1 MKFTDEQRRT
11 WLASLDRRF
20 SSAAVLIE
28 NEQGELL
35 IVKSDYKDHWSLPGG
50 IVDSGESPLKAAV
63 REVEEEVGIK
73 IDAESLQL
81 AMVASRHSDEFL
93 THQFVFFTQLENN
106 VLSEIK
112 LQESEIVSSKL
123 ISKSEVDSDDAS
135 LLWAIRTWAADK
147 FGYVNTKIIDENG
160 VKNEQIEF
168 FAPMFGGK

>member
-93 THQFVFFTQLENN
+93 THQFVFFTQLEDS
-106 VLSEIK
+106 VLSKIK

-123 ISKSEVDSDDAS
+123 ISKSEVDSNDGS
-135 LLWAIRTWAADK
+135 LLWAIRAWAVDR
-147 FGYVNTKIIDENG
+147 FGYMSTKIIDDNG
-160 VKNEQIEF
+160 IKNERIEF
-168 FAPMFGGK
+168 FVPMFGGK

>member
-50 IVDSGESPLKAAV
+50 IVDPGESPLEAAV

-73 IDAESLQL
+73 IDPENLQL

-93 THQFVFFTQLENN
+93 TNQFVFFTQLENN

-112 LQESEIVSSKL
+112 LQESEIVSSKF
-123 ISKSEVDSDDAS
+123 ISKSEVDSNDGS
-135 LLWAIRTWAADK
+135 LLWAIRAWAVDR
-147 FGYVNTKIIDENG
+147 FGYMSTKIIDDNG
-160 VKNEQIEF
+160 IKNERIEF
-168 FAPMFGGK
+168 FVPMFGGK

>member
-1 MKFTDEQRRT
+1 M
-11 WLASLDRRF
+11 
-20 SSAAVLIE
+20 IE

-50 IVDSGESPLKAAV
+50 IVDPGESPLKAAV

-73 IDAESLQL
+73 IDAENLQL

-93 THQFVFFTQLENN
+93 TNQFVFFAQLENN

-112 LQESEIVSSKL
+112 LQESEIVSSKF

-147 FGYVNTKIIDENG
+147 FGYVNTKIIDVNG
-160 VKNEQIEF
+160 AKNEQIEF
-168 FAPMFGGK
+168 FVPMFGGK

>member
-28 NEQGELL
+28 NELGELL

-50 IVDSGESPLKAAV
+50 IVDSGESPLEAAV

-73 IDAESLQL
+73 IDAENLQL
-81 AMVASRHSDEFL
+81 AMVASCHSDEFL
-93 THQFVFFTQLENN
+93 TNQFVFFAQLENN

-112 LQESEIVSSKL
+112 LQESEIVSSKF
-123 ISKSEVDSDDAS
+123 ISKSEVDPDNGS
-135 LLWAIRTWAADK
+135 LLWAIRAWAADK

-160 VKNEQIEF
+160 VKNEQIEYF
-168 FAPMFGGK
+168 VPMFGGK

>member
-11 WLASLDRRF
+11 WSASLDRRF
-20 SSAAVLIE
+20 SSAVVLIE

-50 IVDSGESPLKAAV
+50 IVDPGESPLEAAV

-73 IDAESLQL
+73 INPENLQL

-93 THQFVFFTQLENN
+93 TNQFVFFTQLENN

-112 LQESEIVSSKL
+112 LQESEIVSSEF
-123 ISKSEVDSDDAS
+123 ISKSEVDSDDGS
-135 LLWAIRTWAADK
+135 LLWVIRFWAANK
-147 FGYVNTKIIDENG
+147 FGYVNTKIVDDNG
-160 VKNEQIEF
+160 VKNERIEF
-168 FAPMFGGK
+168 FAPILGGK

>member
-81 AMVASRHSDEFL
+81 AMGASRHSDEFL
-93 THQFVFFTQLENN
+93 THQFVFFTQLEDS
-106 VLSEIK
+106 VLSKIK

-123 ISKSEVDSDDAS
+123 ISKSEVDSNDGS
-135 LLWAIRTWAADK
+135 LLWAIRAWAVDR
-147 FGYVNTKIIDENG
+147 FGYMSTKIIDDNG
-160 VKNEQIEF
+160 IKNERIEF
-168 FAPMFGGK
+168 FVPMFGGK

>member
-50 IVDSGESPLKAAV
+50 IVDPGESPLKAAV

-73 IDAESLQL
+73 IDAENLQL

-93 THQFVFFTQLENN
+93 TNQFVFFAQLENN

-112 LQESEIVSSKL
+112 LQESEIVSSKF
-123 ISKSEVDSDDAS
+123 ISKSEVDSDNGS
-135 LLWAIRTWAADK
+135 LLWAIRAWAVDR
-147 FGYVNTKIIDENG
+147 FGYMNTKIIDDNG
-160 VKNEQIEF
+160 IKNERIEF
-168 FAPMFGGK
+168 FVPMFGGK